1 MIFDLIL
8 QLYFHNSSFFHVLI
22 FHIHA
27 FLVIFLIDTQYF
39 DIFQSNLFGSFWVVF
54 HILNMSHNFFSIKH

>member
-8 QLYFHNSSFFHVLI
+8 QLYFHNSSFVHVLI

-27 FLVIFLIDTQYF
+27 FVLIFLIDTQYF
-39 DIFQSNLFGSFWVVF
+39 DIFQSNLFW
-54 HILNMSHNFFSIKH
+54 IFF